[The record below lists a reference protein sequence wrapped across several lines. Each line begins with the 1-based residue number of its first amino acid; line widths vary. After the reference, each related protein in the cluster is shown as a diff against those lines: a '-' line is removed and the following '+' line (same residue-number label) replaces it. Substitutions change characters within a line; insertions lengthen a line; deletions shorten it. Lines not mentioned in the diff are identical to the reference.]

1 MQKTKNPLIFIIEDS
16 VVYKDLIVGYLQ
28 SKKYTNLKVYQKGE
42 ECIRDLHLKPDLI
55 ILDYLAASMTGLDL
69 MVKVKREHPEVD
81 FIFLSGQNDLE
92 IAVQIMKIGAA
103 DYIVKNDKAPQKL
116 VKSIESLSQIARHE
130 KQAKGFKIGVVGF
143 FVLLFLFIMVIIFM
157 SIFLDFEF

>member
-42 ECIRDLHLKPDLI
+42 ECMKDLHLKPDLI
-55 ILDYLAASMTGLDL
+55 VLDYLSGGMNGLDL
-69 MVKVKREHPEVD
+69 MVKIKKENSDID

-92 IAVQIMKIGAA
+92 IAVQIMKIGAT
-103 DYIVKNDKAPQKL
+103 DYIVKSDKAPQKL
-116 VKSIESLSQIARHE
+116 VKSIEGLSQTAKHD
-130 KQAKGFKIGVVGF
+130 KQVKGFRIGVVGF
-143 FVLLFLFIMVIIFM
+143 FVLLFLFIMIIIFM
-157 SIFLDFEF
+157 TVFLDLEF

>member
-16 VVYKDLIVGYLQ
+16 VVYKDLIAGYLQ

-42 ECIRDLHLKPDLI
+42 ECLKDLYLKPDLI
-55 ILDYLAASMTGLDL
+55 VLDYLSAGMTGLEL
-69 MVKVKREHPEVD
+69 MVKVKKENPDID

-92 IAVQIMKIGAA
+92 VAVQIMKIGAT

-116 VKSIESLSQIARHE
+116 VKSIEGLARTVKHE
-130 KQAKGFKIGVVGF
+130 KQVKGFRIGVVGF
-143 FVLLFLFIMVIIFM
+143 FVLLFLFIMIIIFM
-157 SIFLDFEF
+157 SVFLDLEF

>member
-16 VVYKDLIVGYLQ
+16 VVYKDLIAGYLQ

-42 ECIRDLHLKPDLI
+42 ECLKDLYLKPDLI
-55 ILDYLAASMTGLDL
+55 VLDYLSAGMTGLEL
-69 MVKVKREHPEVD
+69 MVKVKKENPDID

-92 IAVQIMKIGAA
+92 VAVQIMKIGAT

-116 VKSIESLSQIARHE
+116 VKSIEGLAHTVKHE
-130 KQAKGFKIGVVGF
+130 KQVKGFRIGVVGF
-143 FVLLFLFIMVIIFM
+143 FVLLFLFIMIIIFM
-157 SIFLDFEF
+157 SVFLDLEF